1 MKQESQAPR
10 PMRRLGELTGAR
22 QGFGDNTAPGP
33 VSIED
38 VAHVLASTCC
48 FAGRARIVF
57 SIAQHDYLAST
68 IVPPDD
74 ALAALLLHAGEALKE
89 LLPACLDAEGQAI
102 ADALADLGA
111 PPCLSPSVKY
121 ADLVLRATERRDLD
135 PPHDDAWTGTTQA
148 SPLAQPIRPLAPI
161 VAKHLFVD
169 RYYELR
175 IARDA
180 ERLRWRSEVGGARN
194 DRLR

>member
-10 PMRRLGELTGAR
+10 PMHRFGALTGAG

-48 FAGRARIVF
+48 FAGRARTF
-57 SIAQHDYLAST
+57 YSIAQHDYLAST
-68 IVPPDD
+68 LVPPDD

-111 PPCLSPSVKY
+111 PPCLPPSVKY
-121 ADLVLRATERRDLD
+121 ADLVLRATARRDLD

-148 SPLAQPIRPLAPI
+148 SPLAEPIQPLAPI
-161 VAKHLFVD
+161 VAKRLFID

-175 IARDA
+175 PQVDPRRRRT
-180 ERLRWRSEVGGARN
+180 EEGVT
-194 DRLR
+194 